1 MQPKYKRVLLKLSG
15 EALAG
20 EQKHGIDFNIAT
32 DICKAIKECLN
43 FGVQVGIVV
52 GGGNFWRGRNSEQ
65 FDRSRADHM
74 GMLATLINALGLAE
88 VFKSLNVEAQVLTS
102 LNMQPIAEMYIKDR
116 AVEYLE
122 KGCTV
127 IFACG
132 TGLPF
137 FSTDTASSLRAAEI
151 GAEIILKATMVD
163 GVYDK
168 DPKKNSD
175 AVRYESLSYAEMLG
189 KNLGVV
195 DITAASMCKEN
206 SIPLL
211 VFSIENPQNIYDAI
225 VGRPVGTIVR

>member
-1 MQPKYKRVLLKLSG
+1 MQPRYKRVLLKLSG

-20 EQKHGIDFNIAT
+20 EQKQGIDFDVAAG
-32 DICKAIKECLN
+32 ICKAIKEGLGL
-43 FGVQVGIVV
+43 GVQVGIVV
-52 GGGNFWRGRNSEQ
+52 GGGNFWRGRSNEN
-65 FDRSRADHM
+65 FDRTRADHM

-102 LNMQPIAEMYIKDR
+102 LNMLPIAEMYIKDR

-122 KGCTV
+122 KGRAV

-137 FSTDTASSLRAAEI
+137 FSTDTAASLRAAEI
-151 GAEIILKATMVD
+151 GADIILKATMVD

-168 DPKKNSD
+168 DPKRNSD
-175 AVRYESLSYAEMLG
+175 ALRYESLSYAEMLSKG
-189 KNLGVV
+189 LGVV
-195 DITAASMCKEN
+195 DVTAASMCKEN
-206 SIPLL
+206 GIPLL

-225 VGRPVGTIVR
+225 VGKPVGTIVK

>member
-20 EQKHGIDFNIAT
+20 EQKNGIDFDVAAG
-32 DICKAIKECLN
+32 ICKTIKECLN
-43 FGVQVGIVV
+43 LGVKVGIVV
-52 GGGNFWRGRNSEQ
+52 GGGNFWRGRSNEN
-65 FDRSRADHM
+65 FDRTRADHM

-88 VFKSLNVEAQVLTS
+88 VFKSLNVEAQLLTS
-102 LNMQPIAEMYIKDR
+102 LNMQPIAEMYIKDL

-122 KGCTV
+122 KGHAV

-137 FSTDTASSLRAAEI
+137 FSTDTAASLRAAEI
-151 GAEIILKATMVD
+151 GADVILKATMVD
-163 GVYDK
+163 GVYDR
-168 DPKKNSD
+168 DPKKNSG
-175 AVRYESLSYAEMLG
+175 AVRYESLSYAEMLSKG
-189 KNLGVV
+189 LGVV

-206 SIPLL
+206 GIPLL

-225 VGRPVGTIVR
+225 VGKPIGTIVK

>member
-32 DICKAIKECLN
+32 EICKAIKECLN

-74 GMLATLINALGLAE
+74 GMLATLINALGLVE

-122 KGCTV
+122 KGRTV
-127 IFACG
+127 FFLRILRLRCG
-132 TGLPF
+132 QQKL
-137 FSTDTASSLRAAEI
+137 
-151 GAEIILKATMVD
+151 
-163 GVYDK
+163 
-168 DPKKNSD
+168 
-175 AVRYESLSYAEMLG
+175 VRRLS
-189 KNLGVV
+189 
-195 DITAASMCKEN
+195 
-206 SIPLL
+206 
-211 VFSIENPQNIYDAI
+211 
-225 VGRPVGTIVR
+225 

>member
-20 EQKHGIDFNIAT
+20 EQKNGIDFDVAAG
-32 DICKAIKECLN
+32 ICKTIKECLN
-43 FGVQVGIVV
+43 LGVKVGIVV
-52 GGGNFWRGRNSEQ
+52 GGGNFWRGRSNEN
-65 FDRSRADHM
+65 FDRTRADHM

-102 LNMQPIAEMYIKDR
+102 LNMQPIAEMYIKDL

-122 KGCTV
+122 KGHAV

-137 FSTDTASSLRAAEI
+137 FSTDTAASLRAAEI
-151 GAEIILKATMVD
+151 GADVILKATMVD
-163 GVYDK
+163 GVYDR
-168 DPKKNSD
+168 DPKKNSG
-175 AVRYESLSYAEMLG
+175 AVRYESLSYAEMLSKG
-189 KNLGVV
+189 LGVV

-206 SIPLL
+206 GIPLL
-211 VFSIENPQNIYDAI
+211 VFSIGNPQNIYDAI
-225 VGRPVGTIVR
+225 VGKPIGTIVK